1 MNILRHCHSLPT
13 SAIFVEQL
21 IIRIA
26 ENVAVTCLAPE
37 LESPPKST
45 IKKQDYISVNALIWL
60 RYTSVRRFF
69 KRGSD
74 FRTF

>member
-13 SAIFVEQL
+13 SVIFIEQL
-21 IIRIA
+21 INRIA
-26 ENVAVTCLAPE
+26 EKVAVTCLALE
-37 LESPPKST
+37 LESAPMS
-45 IKKQDYISVNALIWL
+45 IVKKQDYIYVNALIWL